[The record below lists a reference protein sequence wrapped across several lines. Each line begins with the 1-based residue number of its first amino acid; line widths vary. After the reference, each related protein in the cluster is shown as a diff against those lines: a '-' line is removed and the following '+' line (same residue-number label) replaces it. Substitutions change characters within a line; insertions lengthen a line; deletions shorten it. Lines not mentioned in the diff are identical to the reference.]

1 MKYLIDTNIVISY
14 LRSKGKIVIKV
25 RETIKNGYGIS
36 SVSLA
41 ELYLGAEKSKRVKH
55 NYQQI
60 NKFLKIPAIK
70 ELKTDKRVAQE
81 YGKLMAALERKGIRL
96 DGMDVLIAA
105 TAKAN
110 NLVILTEDKKH
121 FGRLTKFGLNV
132 EVVE

>member
-41 ELYLGAEKSKRVKH
+41 ELYLGAEKSKKVKH
-55 NYQQI
+55 NYEQI
-60 NKFLKIPAIK
+60 NKFIKIPAVK
-70 ELKTDKRVAQE
+70 ELKIDKRVAQE
-81 YGKLMAALERKGIRL
+81 YGKLVAGLENKGVKL

-110 NLVILTEDKKH
+110 NLTILTEDKKH
-121 FGRLTKFGLNV
+121 FGRLTNFGIKV
-132 EVVE
+132 EMV

>member
-41 ELYLGAEKSKRVKH
+41 ELYLGAEKSKKVKH
-55 NYQQI
+55 NYKQI
-60 NKFLKIPAIK
+60 NKFMKIPAVK

-110 NLVILTEDKKH
+110 NLIILTEDKKH
-121 FGRLTKFGLNV
+121 FGRLTKFGVKV
-132 EVVE
+132 EVV